1 MHLKGPWYK
10 QLPSL
15 NIYSKFRKSMIRQ
28 FSTAFVFSL
37 LYNLLHAQPPAMDTI
52 TISSSLAPQSINHTG
67 RNIQVINGDM
77 FNQLPV
83 HSIDEL
89 MRYVPG
95 VEIQMRGP
103 AGAQSDIVLRGGT
116 FQQVLVILDGSRL
129 NDPNTG
135 HFNSYIPIAP
145 SEIDRIEILKGAA
158 SSIYGS
164 EAVGGVINIITKS
177 FASQTSRSQE
187 LSASAAT
194 GEYGFVNT
202 NIGGYYS
209 NGQTCVSGGFLSN
222 NATGQPQRGTKGNF
236 NNNTLSFSMQLR
248 FNPNW
253 RLALRSSYDARKFGA
268 QNFYTT
274 FLSDT
279 AAETVKTS
287 WNQLRLQYQKNTSD
301 VELNAGYKWVADHY
315 IYNPSSTANQ
325 NKSQLFQLLTIYR
338 QSINQNAS
346 LVSGVQYISKM
357 IRSNDRGDHN
367 ENQVAGFLSYIHQLR
382 ALTINPSLRLDYT
395 SPRGSEWLPQLNLSY
410 SWRQFQFRASGGKTV
425 RDADFTEQYNNYN
438 KTFVSGGRIG
448 NPLLVPERSLSYEAG
463 MDYMANSFFR
473 LSASFF
479 QRYHTRL
486 IDYVP
491 TPYADMPRKI
501 NLSPTGS
508 YALASNLYD
517 LTTTGSEL
525 DVNYS
530 KSIRSRQNLSASLG
544 FIWLRSHSDS
554 AVTSFY
560 INSHATYLVNSTVIY
575 SFNQF
580 SLSLSGVYKDRMPQS
595 APGMKQIPAK
605 CFMMNSK
612 LEYGFNKK
620 SIGLFMQV
628 DNVFD
633 ETCSDLLGAQLPG
646 RWLTG
651 GIKWSLK

>member
-1 MHLKGPWYK
+1 
-10 QLPSL
+10 
-15 NIYSKFRKSMIRQ
+15 MIRQ
-28 FSTAFVFSL
+28 LTTALVFSFL
-37 LYNLLHAQPPAMDTI
+37 CYNQLHAQSVDMDTI
-52 TISSSLAPQSINHTG
+52 TISSSLTPQSINHTG
-67 RNIQVINGDM
+67 RNIQVINGEM

-89 MRYVPG
+89 LRYVPG

-116 FQQVLVILDGSRL
+116 FQQVLIILDGSRL

-145 SEIDRIEILKGAA
+145 SEIDHIEILKGAA

-177 FASQTSRSQE
+177 FASQTSRSRK

-202 NIGGYYS
+202 NIGGFYS
-209 NGQTCVSGGFLSN
+209 NGQTSVSGGFISN
-222 NATGQPQRGTKGNF
+222 NANGQPQRGTKGNF
-236 NNNTLSFSMQLR
+236 NNNTISLSVQQR
-248 FNPNW
+248 FNPHW

-279 AAETVKTS
+279 AAEIVKTS
-287 WNQLRLQYQKNTSD
+287 WNQLRLQYQKNNS
-301 VELNAGYKWVADHY
+301 ELEFNAGYKWVTDHY
-315 IYNPSSTANQ
+315 RYNPSAIANE
-325 NKSQLFQLLTIYR
+325 NKSQLFQLLTVYH
-338 QSINQNAS
+338 QTINQNSS
-346 LVSGVQYISKM
+346 LISGVQYISKM

-367 ENQVAGFLSYIHQLR
+367 ENQVAGFLSYIHQLG
-382 ALTINPSLRLDYT
+382 ALTINPSLRLDYA

-410 SWRQFQFRASGGKTV
+410 SWLQFQFRASGGKTV

-438 KTFVSGGRIG
+438 KAYVSGGRIG

-463 MDYMANSFFR
+463 MDYMANKSIR

-491 TPYADMPRKI
+491 TPYADMPRQT

-508 YALASNLYD
+508 YALATNLYD

-525 DVNYS
+525 DINYS
-530 KSIRSRQNLSASLG
+530 KNFRSRHSLSASLG
-544 FIWLRSHSDS
+544 FIWLRSRSDS

-560 INSHATYLVNSTVIY
+560 INSHARYLLNGSIIY
-575 SFNQF
+575 SLNQF

-612 LEYGFNKK
+612 LEYELNKK
-620 SIGLFMQV
+620 PLGLFVQV

-646 RWLTG
+646 RWLTA
-651 GIKWSLK
+651 GIKWSLQ